1 MDENGLSQHII
12 GAAIEVHKTLGPGL
26 LESVHI
32 KCLAL
37 ELSLRDLE
45 VETEVLVAV
54 SYKGLEFDGAY
65 RMDMLVAN
73 KVVVELKV
81 VEQIL
86 PVHEAQLLSYLRLSG
101 CRLGLLVNFNSP
113 VLKSGIRRIVNNLGD
128 RTI

>member
-1 MDENGLSQHII
+1 MKMDYLNTLSAQRSRFIRR
-12 GAAIEVHKTLGPGL
+12 LGPGL
-26 LESVHI
+26 LESVYI

-45 VETEVLVAV
+45 VETEVPVAV

-65 RMDMLVAN
+65 RMDMLVAS

-86 PVHEAQLLSYLRLSG
+86 PVHEAQLLSYLRLSAK
-101 CRLGLLVNFNSP
+101 NSAP
-113 VLKSGIRRIVNNLGD
+113 
-128 RTI
+128 